1 MAKEDIKIRLKSI
14 EKVEQVLQES
24 YDLTCKEINEIQNE
38 MNKLMNSTTLSNLI
52 MEDKARYAKA
62 MHDFIGDKTKAI
74 ALKFEI
80 AKFMGEII
88 KHNGDVGKTISDMN
102 NVKATKMDLRSL
114 RNEITKAAQEGNDG
128 EVTYNTKDKD

>member
-74 ALKFEI
+74 NLKFEI

-114 RNEITKAAQEGNDG
+114 RNEITKAAQEGTDG
-128 EVTYNTKDKD
+128 EITYDTKGKD

>member
-38 MNKLMNSTTLSNLI
+38 MNKLMNSTTLSTLV

-74 ALKFEI
+74 NLKFEI

-114 RNEITKAAQEGNDG
+114 RNEITKAAQEGTDG

>member
-1 MAKEDIKIRLKSI
+1 MVKDDIKIRLKSI
-14 EKVEQVLQES
+14 EKVEQVLQER

-38 MNKLMNSTTLSNLI
+38 MNKLMNSSSLANLT

-74 ALKFEI
+74 NLKFEI

-88 KHNGDVGKTISDMN
+88 KHNGDLGKTVNDMN
-102 NVKATKMDLRSL
+102 NVKATKMDLRNL
-114 RNEITKAAQEGNDG
+114 RSEINKVIKEEGSDST
-128 EVTYNTKDKD
+128 TYNTKDKE

>member
-1 MAKEDIKIRLKSI
+1 MAKEEIKIRLKSI

-38 MNKLMNSTTLSNLI
+38 MNKLMNSTSLGNLV

-74 ALKFEI
+74 NLKFEI

-88 KHNGDVGKTISDMN
+88 KHNGDLGKTINDMN
-102 NVKATKMDLRSL
+102 NVKATKMDLRNL
-114 RNEITKAAQEGNDG
+114 RNEINKVMQEDEPGTT
-128 EVTYNTKDKD
+128 TYNIKDKE

>member
-1 MAKEDIKIRLKSI
+1 MVKDDIKIRLKSI

-38 MNKLMNSTTLSNLI
+38 MNKLMNSSSLGNLT

-74 ALKFEI
+74 NLKFEI

-88 KHNGDVGKTISDMN
+88 KHNGDLGKTVSDMN
-102 NVKATKMDLRSL
+102 NVKATKMDLRNL
-114 RNEITKAAQEGNDG
+114 RSEINKVIKEEGSDST
-128 EVTYNTKDKD
+128 TYNTKDKE

>member
-114 RNEITKAAQEGNDG
+114 RNEINKAVQEGNDG
-128 EVTYNTKDKD
+128 GVTYNTKDKE

>member
-1 MAKEDIKIRLKSI
+1 MVKDDIKIRLKSI

-38 MNKLMNSTTLSNLI
+38 MNKLMNSSSLANLT

-74 ALKFEI
+74 NLKFEI

-88 KHNGDVGKTISDMN
+88 KHNGDLGKTVNDMN
-102 NVKATKMDLRSL
+102 NVKATKMDLRNL
-114 RNEITKAAQEGNDG
+114 RSEINKVIKEEGPDST
-128 EVTYNTKDKD
+128 TYNTKDKE

>member
-38 MNKLMNSTTLSNLI
+38 MNKLMNSTTLSNLV

-74 ALKFEI
+74 NLKFEI

-88 KHNGDVGKTISDMN
+88 KHNGDVSKTINDMN
-102 NVKATKMDLRSL
+102 NVKATKMDLRTL
-114 RNEITKAAQEGNDG
+114 RNEINKVVQEDNNDG
-128 EVTYNTKDKD
+128 ITYNTKDKD

>member
-1 MAKEDIKIRLKSI
+1 
-14 EKVEQVLQES
+14 
-24 YDLTCKEINEIQNE
+24 
-38 MNKLMNSTTLSNLI
+38 

-74 ALKFEI
+74 NLKFEI

-114 RNEITKAAQEGNDG
+114 RNEITKAAQEGTDG
-128 EVTYNTKDKD
+128 EITYDTKGKD

>member
-1 MAKEDIKIRLKSI
+1 MVKDDIKIRLKSI

-38 MNKLMNSTTLSNLI
+38 MNKLMNSSSLANLT

-74 ALKFEI
+74 NLKFEI

-88 KHNGDVGKTISDMN
+88 KHNGDLGKTVNDMN
-102 NVKATKMDLRSL
+102 NVKATKMDLRNL
-114 RNEITKAAQEGNDG
+114 RSEINKVIKEEGSDST
-128 EVTYNTKDKD
+128 TYNTKDKE